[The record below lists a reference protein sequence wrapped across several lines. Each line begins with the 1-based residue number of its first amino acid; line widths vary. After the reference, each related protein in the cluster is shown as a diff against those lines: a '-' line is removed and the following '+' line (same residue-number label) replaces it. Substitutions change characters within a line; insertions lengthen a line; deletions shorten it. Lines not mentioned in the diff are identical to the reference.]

1 MKTFLTMPDERRH
14 LICTQAGARLNLAE
28 VAVEKDFW
36 VCWTLDKLF
45 RLPTWGEQLTFK
57 GGTSLSKGWKLIER
71 FSEDIDIVIHR
82 RALGFDGDNAPESSS
97 SKKQMRKRVAALADA
112 CRECVKESIHPALQ
126 QAIAADIPA
135 SLIWHLV
142 DDPADPDGQ
151 TLLFNYPTVY
161 PTGAVYLRRAV
172 KIEMGARSDTEPS
185 AVIKI
190 TPYIS
195 DAFPKLFP
203 DSKVDV
209 RAVLPKRTFWE
220 KAMLLHEETYRPI
233 DSKRRKEYLARHY
246 YDLYRLIEA
255 GVGDEA
261 IDDEQLF
268 AHVASHRVVFFRQNW
283 VDYSTLVRGKLRVVP
298 IDEQMSDWR
307 SDYNNMKQEMF
318 FGEAP
323 NFEIVMDRIRVFQNT
338 FNQGYAG

>member
-1 MKTFLTMPDERRH
+1 MKTFLSMPDERRN

-71 FSEDIDIVIHR
+71 FSEDIDIVVNR
-82 RALGFDGDNAPESSS
+82 RTLGFDGDNAPESAP
-97 SKKQMRKRVAALADA
+97 SKKQMRRRVAALAVA
-112 CRECVKESIHPALQ
+112 CQKCVKENIYPALQ
-126 QAIAADIPA
+126 RAIAADIPA
-135 SLIWHLV
+135 SLIWDLV

-151 TLLFNYPTVY
+151 TLLFNYPTTY

-185 AVIKI
+185 AAIKI

-203 DSKVDV
+203 DNKVEV

-233 DSKRRKEYLARHY
+233 DGKRRKEYMARHY
-246 YDLYRLIEA
+246 YDIYRLIDA
-255 GVGDEA
+255 GVADEA
-261 IDDEQLF
+261 INDEQLF
-268 AHVASHRVVFFRQNW
+268 AQVASHRVVFFRQNW

-298 IDEQMSDWR
+298 IDDQMTDWR

-323 NFEIVMDRIRVFQNT
+323 NFEIVMERVRAFQDT
-338 FNQGYAG
+338 FNHG